1 MRIVVAGSSGYIGTA
16 LLHRLNAA
24 GHQIVRL
31 VRSAPEQPDEVRWYP
46 DQQRLDPGVLD
57 GAQAVINL
65 AGAGVGDQRWTPEYR
80 ALLRSSRIDP
90 TTVLAHGIAAAS
102 DPPRVLLNASA
113 VGFYGDAGDT
123 ELNEASPPGQ
133 GFLADLCQAWEQATQ
148 PARDAGARVVQ
159 LRTGLLLG
167 PHSGLLKR
175 LLPIFELGLGGR
187 LGSGRQWMPW
197 ISLADEV
204 ATLTK
209 PLSAYPVPTDPI
221 DGVSGLRGKVVYY
234 IPVSSQA
241 PAFGVTGTALT
252 AAAKAAGM
260 RVQICDGKGTP
271 TAIAACISQ
280 ATDAKAGAIVAD
292 SVAYALAAHAFDAAR
307 AADIPVVINN
317 QLPDP
322 THPADKTLAYIQG
335 GGTQMD
341 QALATWVSLD
351 SQGKANVLINQSVDG
366 PSPAAYVAAAKK
378 VYAHDCG
385 GCKVTLNQ
393 VSSAN
398 FSLVPSSTSAALLKA
413 MRPSASHSP
422 PSTLR
427 SPSTPPSASRA
438 PR

>member
-90 TTVLAHGIAAAS
+90 TTALAHGIAAAS

-204 ATLTK
+204 AAIEFLLGTDDLSGPVNLTGPAPVRNAEFARTLGLVLHR
-209 PLSAYPVPTDPI
+209 PALLPVPAA
-221 DGVSGLRGKVVYY
+221 VLRLVLGEFAGE
-234 IPVSSQA
+234 SLASQRA
-241 PAFGVTGTALT
+241 MPA
-252 AAAKAAGM
+252 
-260 RVQICDGKGTP
+260 
-271 TAIAACISQ
+271 
-280 ATDAKAGAIVAD
+280 
-292 SVAYALAAHAFDAAR
+292 
-307 AADIPVVINN
+307 
-317 QLPDP
+317 
-322 THPADKTLAYIQG
+322 
-335 GGTQMD
+335 
-341 QALATWVSLD
+341 ALATAGYPFQHDNL
-351 SQGKANVLINQSVDG
+351 
-366 PSPAAYVAAAKK
+366 AAAL
-378 VYAHDCG
+378 G
-385 GCKVTLNQ
+385 W
-393 VSSAN
+393 
-398 FSLVPSSTSAALLKA
+398 ALA
-413 MRPSASHSP
+413 R
-422 PSTLR
+422 
-427 SPSTPPSASRA
+427 
-438 PR
+438 